1 MPMASRRLIALCVL
15 GAAVVVAPI
24 FWRATRIPT
33 TESTPGPGARLAAAK
48 SPDAEA
54 DWRPDISP
62 VEAQPATL
70 PPLHRQMLSTP
81 EPERN
86 AVFKLALDDSAYAC
100 GRILHSVSLSEERAI
115 WYVGCTDMAAYWLAI
130 GIRGDISI
138 EPIFYNDGL
147 PVLPIPERVEP
158 VQP

>member
-1 MPMASRRLIALCVL
+1 MASRRLIVLCVL
-15 GAAVVVAPI
+15 AAAAGGASLI
-24 FWRATRIPT
+24 WRATRIPA
-33 TESTPGPGARLAAAK
+33 TEPTPRPAAGLAAAK

-54 DWRPDISP
+54 DSRPDIAA
-62 VEAQPATL
+62 VEAPPAAL
-70 PPLHRQMLSTP
+70 PPLHVQMLATP

-100 GRILHSVSLSEERAI
+100 GRILHSVSLSEARAI

-147 PVLPIPERVEP
+147 PVLPIPKRVEP